1 MPTAEA
7 PRQRPGAARAVA
19 VLGVAALATALTFR
33 YLLGHRTDYVGH
45 YLAGLGGTLLLLAPL
60 AARRKPSG
68 WPVVALVA
76 VAIGIGYV
84 TESTVFRIAIF
95 DPVDFV
101 NQSLGAC
108 VAGAGVMGRPGSARR
123 GATIAVLGLVCL
135 WAGVLYA
142 FA

>member
-1 MPTAEA
+1 MATAET
-7 PRQRPGAARAVA
+7 PGGRPGAARTVV
-19 VLGVAALATALTFR
+19 VLGAAALATALTFR
-33 YLLGHRTDYVGH
+33 YLLGYRTDYLGH
-45 YLAGLGGTLLLLAPL
+45 YLAGLGGTLLLLVPL
-60 AARRKPSG
+60 AARRRPSG
-68 WPVVALVA
+68 WSVVALVA
-76 VAIGIGYV
+76 IAVGIGYV

-108 VAGAGVMGRPGSARR
+108 VAGAGVVGRPGSARR
-123 GATIAVLGLVCL
+123 AAAVLIVGLVCL

>member
-1 MPTAEA
+1 MSTAETRG
-7 PRQRPGAARAVA
+7 PRPRAGRTVVVLGAAV
-19 VLGVAALATALTFR
+19 LATALTFR
-33 YLLGHRTDYVGH
+33 FLLGHRTDYLGH
-45 YLAGLGGTLLLLAPL
+45 YLAGLGGTLLLLVPL

-68 WPVVALVA
+68 WSVAALVA
-76 VAIGIGYV
+76 LAVGIGYV

-108 VAGAGVMGRPGSARR
+108 VAGAGIMGRPGSARR
-123 GATIAVLGLVCL
+123 AAAVVVVGLVCL